1 MDLSFSANEQKF
13 RDEVRDFIAKNLT
26 AEAKRNQR
34 LSPTG
39 IPEKA
44 AFESWH
50 AALYK
55 KGWVAPY
62 WPKEHGGTGWTEAQL
77 YIFETECGKAGT
89 PTLLPFGIHMV
100 GPVII
105 RYGTDA
111 QKNYYLPKILS
122 GEHYWCQGYSEPGS
136 GSDLASLKTRAVR
149 DGDHYVVNGTKIWTT
164 HAHLADHMFAL
175 VRTSDTPKKQ
185 EGISFLL
192 IDMKTKGISTRPI
205 ITIGGDHEVNQVFFD
220 DARIPV
226 ENRIGE
232 ENKGWTYAKYL
243 LEFERGASFR
253 ATRLRRQIRELKE
266 LLMRS
271 AGGAALADDDHFAG
285 RMSEIEIDVDALE
298 MMELK
303 LLSDVQHGRNPGPV
317 SSVLKLRGTEI
328 YQDITRLGVDI
339 LGPHALVWEPR
350 RPLYGFNDP
359 SVLSDGELPL
369 LPAHLDG
376 RAQTIFGGSSEI
388 QHEIIA
394 KQMLGL

>member
-1 MDLSFSANEQKF
+1 MDLSFSPAEQQF
-13 RDEVRDFIAKNLT
+13 RDELRDFIAKNLT

-44 AFESWH
+44 AFETWH
-50 AALYK
+50 AALFK

-62 WPKEHGGTGWTEAQL
+62 WPKQYGGTGWSEAQR
-77 YIFETECGKAGT
+77 YIFETECAKAGT
-89 PTLLPFGIHMV
+89 PTLLPFGIQMV
-100 GPVII
+100 GPVLMKF
-105 RYGTDA
+105 GTDA
-111 QKNYYLPKILS
+111 QKNFYLPRIIS
-122 GEHYWCQGYSEPGS
+122 GEDYWCQGYSEPGS

-149 DGDHYVVNGTKIWTT
+149 DGDHYIINGTKIWTT
-164 HAHLADHMFAL
+164 HAHFANRMFAL
-175 VRTSDTPKKQ
+175 VRTSDTPKRQ
-185 EGISFLL
+185 EGISFMLL
-192 IDMKTKGISTRPI
+192 DMKTKGISTRPI
-205 ITIGGDHEVNQVFFD
+205 ITMGGDHEVNQVFFD
-220 DARIPV
+220 DVRVPV
-226 ENRIGE
+226 ENRVGE

-243 LEFERGASFR
+243 LEFERGAGFR
-253 ATRLRRQIRELKE
+253 ATRLRRQIKELKE
-266 LLMRS
+266 LLSSR
-271 AGGAALADDDHFAG
+271 DDEDEKFG
-285 RMSEIEIDVDALE
+285 ERMSGIEIDVDALE

-303 LLSDVQHGRNPGPV
+303 LLSDVQHGRNPGPIA
-317 SSVLKLRGTEI
+317 SVLKLRGTEI

-350 RPLYGFNDP
+350 RPLYDFNDP
-359 SVLSDGELPL
+359 SVLPDDELAL

>member
-1 MDLSFSANEQKF
+1 MDLSFSPAEQAF

-50 AALYK
+50 AALFK

-62 WPKEHGGTGWTEAQL
+62 WPKEHGGTGWTEAQR
-77 YIFETECGKAGT
+77 YIFENECAKAGT

-100 GPVII
+100 GPVIMKF
-105 RYGTDA
+105 GTEA
-111 QKNYYLPKILS
+111 QKNFYLPRIIS
-122 GEHYWCQGYSEPGS
+122 GEDYWCQGYSEPGS

-149 DGDHYVVNGTKIWTT
+149 DGDHYVINGTKIWTT
-164 HAHLADHMFAL
+164 HAHFATRMFAL
-175 VRTSDTPKKQ
+175 VRTSDTPKRQ
-185 EGISFLL
+185 EGISFMLL
-192 IDMKTKGISTRPI
+192 DMTTKGISTRPI
-205 ITIGGDHEVNQVFFD
+205 ITMGGDHEVNQVFFD
-220 DARIPV
+220 DVRVPV
-226 ENRIGE
+226 ENRVGE

-243 LEFERGASFR
+243 LEFERGAGFR

-266 LLMRS
+266 LLAERN
-271 AGGAALADDDHFAG
+271 DDAEEKFDE
-285 RMSEIEIDVDALE
+285 RMSGIEIDVDALE

-303 LLSDVQHGRNPGPV
+303 LLSDVQHGRNPGPI

-328 YQDITRLGVDI
+328 YQDITRLGVDV
-339 LGPHALVWEPR
+339 LGNHALVWEPR
-350 RPLYGFNDP
+350 RPLYDFNDP
-359 SVLSDGELPL
+359 SILPDNELAL